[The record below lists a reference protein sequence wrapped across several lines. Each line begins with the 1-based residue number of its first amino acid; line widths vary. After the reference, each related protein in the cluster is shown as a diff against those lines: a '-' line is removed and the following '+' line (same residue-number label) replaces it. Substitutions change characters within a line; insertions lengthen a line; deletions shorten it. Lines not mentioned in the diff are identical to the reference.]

1 MCDLNLR
8 TPPTIHC
15 LISCH
20 FPFCSLQSIQT
31 HVLEVPQTH
40 SRFSSFNFHGLTFGK
55 LQGGDS
61 HPSLCAQRHFIK
73 KPFPLLRVQFWDKQ
87 PLFIDCFN
95 FPYSNFTLRC
105 MFIIDYIV
113 LKMKKQEEQEQGL
126 FFSFFFFFCTAS
138 FKNTMLSK

>member
-1 MCDLNLR
+1 MPVFHTKVPAGFSTPLEGKHGLKWPQKAMCDLNLR

-55 LQGGDS
+55 L
-61 HPSLCAQRHFIK
+61 
-73 KPFPLLRVQFWDKQ
+73 
-87 PLFIDCFN
+87 
-95 FPYSNFTLRC
+95 
-105 MFIIDYIV
+105 
-113 LKMKKQEEQEQGL
+113 
-126 FFSFFFFFCTAS
+126 
-138 FKNTMLSK
+138 